1 MLFRA
6 QEFKRTCIT
15 GLVTKPLG
23 VTKSL
28 AVTKTGLDILGVQ
41 NWFDAMHFDQVRCL
55 EEFRNPSEQ
64 TPSVGNHKSLFVTTR
79 DRKGLGVSD

>member
-1 MLFRA
+1 MSMLFRA

-28 AVTKTGLDILGVQ
+28 AVTEKGLEILGVH
-41 NWFDAMHFDQVRCL
+41 NRFDAMYFDQVR
-55 EEFRNPSEQ
+55 
-64 TPSVGNHKSLFVTTR
+64 
-79 DRKGLGVSD
+79 